1 MERQEYM
8 KNNQKKRRF
17 GKSKLRLLGSFL
29 KGCKGLFVL
38 CMLAAILSTLAS
50 TLQPQIIRVAVDGII
65 CGNES
70 ELPSYMTLL
79 LDALGGIAHIA
90 ENIWIIALV
99 IIGVALVH
107 VLASYGF
114 RVLEA
119 RASGRLVKN
128 IRDGLFSHIQC
139 LPYSWFSQNKTGD
152 LIQRSTTDIDTVK
165 DFLSKQMTSIVRIVL
180 TVALSGYFMFTM
192 DMKLAFIA
200 LAPMPIFVIVSVI
213 FHNKLADSFE
223 ECDENEGLLSAVAQ
237 ENLSGIRVIRA
248 FGRER
253 SEIEKFGKQNR
264 KFTNL
269 MKKMDRLICIFWSS
283 TDVLAGLQVMSV
295 LLFGAMFCI
304 GGSVTEG
311 ELIAFLTYNTMLLWP
326 IRELGEIISEMAQ
339 AGVSLERI
347 FEVMNVAPEADA
359 EGAVECPEW
368 GDIDFSHV
376 SFSYDGGAEVL
387 HDVSFSVKAG
397 TTLGILGGAG
407 SGKST
412 LMLLLDKLYTLSE
425 GNGSIS
431 IGGVDLRNI
440 RTESLRRNIGIVTQE
455 PYLFSGTL
463 KENILMANDSAD
475 EEMLSTV
482 VAAASLSET
491 VEKFADGYE
500 TVVGEGGV
508 TLSGGQKQRV
518 AIARALLT
526 NAPIMIFDDSL
537 SAVDTETDN
546 KIRRAISEHFGKAT
560 VILISHRVS
569 TVSAADQIIVLDGGR
584 ISECGTHDD
593 LKERGGIYQR
603 IYELQNMREED
614 ESHA

>member
-1 MERQEYM
+1 M
-8 KNNQKKRRF
+8 KNNRKKRRI

-50 TLQPQIIRVAVDGII
+50 TLQPQIVRVAVDGII
-65 CGNES
+65 CGNAS
-70 ELPSYMTLL
+70 ELPAYMTAL
-79 LDALGGIAHIA
+79 LDALGGTAHIA

-99 IIGVALVH
+99 IIGVALIH
-107 VLASYGF
+107 VLASYAF

-119 RASGRLVKN
+119 RASGKLVKN
-128 IRDGLFSHIQC
+128 IRDRLFSHIQH

-165 DFLSKQMTSIVRIVL
+165 EFLSNQLTSLVRIFL
-180 TVALSGYFMFTM
+180 TIILAGYFMFTM
-192 DMKLAFIA
+192 DISLALIA
-200 LAPMPIFVIVSVI
+200 LIPMPIFVLISVF
-213 FHNKLADSFE
+213 FHNKFADSFE
-223 ECDENEGLLSAVAQ
+223 ACDENEGLLSAVAQ
-237 ENLSGIRVIRA
+237 ENLSGIRVVRA
-248 FGRER
+248 FGRES

-264 KFTNL
+264 IFTDL
-269 MKKMDRLICIFWSS
+269 MKKMDRLICFYWSF

-295 LLFGAMFCI
+295 LLFGAMFSI
-304 GGSVTEG
+304 QGSVTAG

-326 IRELGEIISEMAQ
+326 VRELGRTISELAQ
-339 AGVSLERI
+339 AGVSLDRI
-347 FEVMNVAPEADA
+347 FEVMNVAPEADT
-359 EGAVECPEW
+359 EGAVECPAW

-376 SFSYDGGAEVL
+376 SFSYEGGAEVL
-387 HDVSFSVKAG
+387 HDVSFSIKAG

-475 EEMLSTV
+475 EEMLSSV

-526 NAPIMIFDDSL
+526 DAPIMIFDDSL

-546 KIRRAISEHFGKAT
+546 KIRRAISERFGKAT

-584 ISECGTHDD
+584 ISECGTHDE
-593 LKERGGIYQR
+593 LRSAGGIYQR

-614 ESHA
+614 GTHA

>member
-1 MERQEYM
+1 M

-17 GKSKLRLLGSFL
+17 DKSKRRLLGSFL
-29 KGCKGLFVL
+29 RGCTGLFVL

-50 TLQPQIIRVAVDGII
+50 TLQPQIIRVAVDAII

-70 ELPSYMTLL
+70 ELPSYMTVL
-79 LDALGGIAHIA
+79 LDALGGITHIA
-90 ENIWIIALV
+90 ENIWIVALV
-99 IIGVALVH
+99 IIGVALIH

-119 RASGRLVKN
+119 RASGKLVKN
-128 IRDGLFSHIQC
+128 IRDSLFSHIQH

-165 DFLSKQMTSIVRIVL
+165 DFLSQQMTSIVRIVL
-180 TVALSGYFMFTM
+180 TVALAGYFMFSM
-192 DMKLAFIA
+192 DSGLALIA
-200 LAPMPIFVIVSVI
+200 LAPMPIFVIVSVL

-237 ENLSGIRVIRA
+237 ENLSGIRVVRA

-264 KFTNL
+264 RFTDL

-283 TDVLAGLQVMSV
+283 TDVLAGLQIMSV
-295 LLFGAMFCI
+295 LLFGARFCI
-304 GGSVTEG
+304 GGSITEG

-347 FEVMNVAPEADA
+347 FEVMNVSPEADT
-359 EGAVECPEW
+359 ENAVECPTW
-368 GDIDFSHV
+368 GDIEFSHV
-376 SFSYDGGAEVL
+376 SFSYEGGSEVL

-412 LMLLLDKLYTLSE
+412 LMLLLDKLYMLKDGEGRITL
-425 GNGSIS
+425 
-431 IGGVDLRNI
+431 GGVDLKNI
-440 RTESLRRNIGIVTQE
+440 RTKSLRQNIGIVTQE

-463 KENILMANDSAD
+463 KENILMAKDSAD
-475 EEMLSTV
+475 GEMLANVVTAAALTETV
-482 VAAASLSET
+482 V
-491 VEKFADGYE
+491 KFTDGYE

-526 NAPIMIFDDSL
+526 DAPIMIFDDSL

-546 KIRRAISEHFGKAT
+546 RIRRAISERFGKAT

-569 TVSAADQIIVLDGGR
+569 TVSAADHIIVLDGGR
-584 ISECGTHDD
+584 ISEHGTHDE
-593 LKERGGIYQR
+593 LRCAGGIYRR

-614 ESHA
+614 GNDA

>member
-1 MERQEYM
+1 M
-8 KNNQKKRRF
+8 KNTQKKRRF
-17 GKSKLRLLGSFL
+17 GKSKLRLLSVFL
-29 KGCKGLFVL
+29 KGCKGTFAL

-70 ELPSYMTLL
+70 ELPTYMTAL
-79 LDALGGIAHIA
+79 LDALGGVAHIA
-90 ENIWIIALV
+90 EHIWIIALV

-119 RASGRLVKN
+119 RASGKLVKN
-128 IRDGLFSHIQC
+128 IRDGLFSHIQR

-180 TVALSGYFMFTM
+180 TVALAGYFMFTM
-192 DMKLAFIA
+192 DTGLALIA
-200 LAPMPIFVIVSVI
+200 LAPMPIFVIVSVV

-237 ENLSGIRVIRA
+237 ENISGIRVVRA

-253 SEIEKFGKQNR
+253 SEIEKFEKQNR
-264 KFTNL
+264 KFTDL

-304 GGSVTEG
+304 GGNVSEG

-347 FEVMNVAPEADA
+347 FEVMNVSPETDS
-359 EGAVECPEW
+359 ENAVECPAW

-376 SFSYDGGAEVL
+376 SFSYDGGSEVL

-412 LMLLLDKLYTLSE
+412 LMLLLDKLFTLSE
-425 GNGSIS
+425 GEGRITL
-431 IGGVDLRNI
+431 GGVDLKSI
-440 RTESLRRNIGIVTQE
+440 RTESLRKNIGIVTQE

-463 KENILMANDSAD
+463 KENILMAKDEAND
-475 EEMLSTV
+475 EMLSNAV
-482 VAAASLSET
+482 SAAALRET
-491 VEKFADGYE
+491 VEKFKDGYD

-526 NAPIMIFDDSL
+526 DAPIMIFDDSL

-546 KIRRAISEHFGKAT
+546 KIRHAISERFGKAT

-569 TVSAADQIIVLDGGR
+569 TVSDADQILVLEGGR
-584 ISECGTHDD
+584 VSERGTHDE
-593 LKERGGIYQR
+593 LRCAGGIYQR

-614 ESHA
+614 GNDA